1 MRHLAKPQIT
11 CSKSVYFFKKGG
23 RNWTLVGSGNV
34 TDKLILVPT
43 LVSLTAPQ
51 MGNVKGAA
59 IKMSHRTLSGFAERH
74 NVGYEDAG

>member
-1 MRHLAKPQIT
+1 MD
-11 CSKSVYFFKKGG
+11 SG
-23 RNWTLVGSGNV
+23 RLWECDRQ
-34 TDKLILVPT
+34 TDIGPT